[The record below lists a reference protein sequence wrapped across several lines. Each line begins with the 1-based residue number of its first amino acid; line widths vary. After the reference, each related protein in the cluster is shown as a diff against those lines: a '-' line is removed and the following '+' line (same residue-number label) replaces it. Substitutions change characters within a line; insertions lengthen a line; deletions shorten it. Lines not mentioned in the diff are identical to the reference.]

1 MTTQYK
7 WLPEQ
12 PTREML
18 IAGVIAVR
26 DSDSDNS
33 EVSNETIVL
42 AMEVLKIAYHA
53 MWIDA
58 PSVGQEPV
66 GEVYEQQHDGSYRA
80 EMVIDLPIGTK
91 LYTHPQQDQTA
102 LINQLT
108 DELNKTE
115 AERVR
120 WMTMALTSQPKQS
133 ETERAPLACE
143 CIESLFDESS
153 CDISLGYF
161 EEIVRMVEQE
171 HGIGD

>member
-1 MTTQYK
+1 MTAQTHKRLPSEPTQ
-7 WLPEQ
+7 
-12 PTREML
+12 EM
-18 IAGVIAVR
+18 I
-26 DSDSDNS
+26 
-33 EVSNETIVL
+33 E
-42 AMEVLKIAYHA
+42 AMELAASRMVNAQVACMDGLGGSKTYDELDDETKQYVGRDYPATVGMYRA
-53 MWIDA
+53 MWEAA
-58 PSVGQEPV
+58 P
-66 GEVYEQQHDGSYRA
+66 EVN
-80 EMVIDLPIGTK
+80 
-91 LYTHPQQDQTA
+91 DQTA

-133 ETERAPLACE
+133 ELERAPLACE
-143 CIESLFDESS
+143 SIESLFNESS